1 MITQLLIFGV
11 HVAGALVFHYTG
23 NYIAL
28 LPGAI
33 VTSYAMY
40 NFIKV
45 SALTYSPAWEIELE
59 YDEYDDIDIKI
70 LSLIASAI
78 TIYLMYTQGYELWA
92 GAAAMFKLIVG
103 WSYVLTY
110 ISFGG
115 GDEEE

>member
-11 HVAGALVFHYTG
+11 HIAGAVTFHYIG
-23 NYIAL
+23 NWYAL
-28 LPGAI
+28 LPGAL
-33 VTSYAMY
+33 VTTYAMY
-40 NFIKV
+40 NFVKV

-59 YDEYDDIDIKI
+59 YDDYDDIDIKI
-70 LSLIASAI
+70 LSLFASAI
-78 TIYLMYTQGYELWA
+78 TIYLMYTNGFALWA

-115 GDEEE
+115 EDEE